1 MASITAQRA
10 ALTAERVKWLEEIF
24 NNAGVEYF
32 RTGNNLAT
40 MTFECGE
47 IEGKPVYG
55 SIKFTLHKA
64 DYNLDDEIEEFE
76 MLLEEKEK
84 KAEEKRRRDAKALK
98 DKAAREAKAAEK
110 KALEEKERERRREYL
125 ASLEEKRKESG
136 QYTRSFF
143 IPTN

>member
-76 MLLEEKEK
+76 MRLEEKEK

-136 QYTRSFF
+136 Q
-143 IPTN
+143 

>member
-136 QYTRSFF
+136 Q
-143 IPTN
+143 

>member
-32 RTGNNLAT
+32 RTGDNLAT

-136 QYTRSFF
+136 Q
-143 IPTN
+143 

>member
-10 ALTAERVKWLEEIF
+10 ALTTERVKWLEEIF

-32 RTGNNLAT
+32 RTGDNLAT

-64 DYNLDDEIEEFE
+64 DYNLDNKIEEFE

-98 DKAAREAKAAEK
+98 DKTAREAKAAEK
-110 KALEEKERERRREYL
+110 KALEEKEREKRREYL

-136 QYTRSFF
+136 Q
-143 IPTN
+143 

>member
-32 RTGNNLAT
+32 RTGDNLAT

-110 KALEEKERERRREYL
+110 KALEEKEREKRREYL

-136 QYTRSFF
+136 Q
-143 IPTN
+143 

>member
-10 ALTAERVKWLEEIF
+10 ALTSDKVQWLEKIF
-24 NNAGVEYF
+24 NDAGVEYF
-32 RTGNNLAT
+32 RTGSNLAT
-40 MTFECGE
+40 LTFECGE

-110 KALEEKERERRREYL
+110 KAIEEREKEKRREYL
-125 ASLEEKRKESG
+125 ASLGEKNESG
-136 QYTRSFF
+136 Q
-143 IPTN
+143 

>member
-110 KALEEKERERRREYL
+110 KVLEEKEREKRREYL

-136 QYTRSFF
+136 Q
-143 IPTN
+143 

>member
-10 ALTAERVKWLEEIF
+10 TLTAERVKWLEEIF

-84 KAEEKRRRDAKALK
+84 KAEEKRCRDAKALK
-98 DKAAREAKAAEK
+98 DKAASEAKAAEK
-110 KALEEKERERRREYL
+110 KALEEKEREKRREYL

-136 QYTRSFF
+136 Q
-143 IPTN
+143 

>member
-98 DKAAREAKAAEK
+98 DKAMREAKAAEK
-110 KALEEKERERRREYL
+110 KALEEKEREKRREYL

-136 QYTRSFF
+136 Q
-143 IPTN
+143 

>member
-10 ALTAERVKWLEEIF
+10 TLTAERVKWLEEIF

-110 KALEEKERERRREYL
+110 KALEEKEREKRREYL

-136 QYTRSFF
+136 Q
-143 IPTN
+143 

>member
-10 ALTAERVKWLEEIF
+10 TLTAERVKWLEEIF

-32 RTGNNLAT
+32 RTGSNLAT

-55 SIKFTLHKA
+55 SIKFTRHKA
-64 DYNLDDEIEEFE
+64 DYTLDDEIEEFE

-98 DKAAREAKAAEK
+98 DKATREAKAAEK

-136 QYTRSFF
+136 Q
-143 IPTN
+143 

>member
-1 MASITAQRA
+1 MASITTQRA
-10 ALTAERVKWLEEIF
+10 TLTAERVKWLEEIF

-98 DKAAREAKAAEK
+98 DKATREAKTAEK

-136 QYTRSFF
+136 Q
-143 IPTN
+143 

>member
-10 ALTAERVKWLEEIF
+10 TLTAERVKWLEEIF

-98 DKAAREAKAAEK
+98 DKATREAKAAEK

-125 ASLEEKRKESG
+125 TSLEEKRKESG
-136 QYTRSFF
+136 Q
-143 IPTN
+143 

>member
-40 MTFECGE
+40 MTFDCGE
-47 IEGKPVYG
+47 IDGKPVYG

-76 MLLEEKEK
+76 MLLEEKKK
-84 KAEEKRRRDAKALK
+84 KAIEKEKREEKQAK
-98 DKAAREAKAAEK
+98 DKAAKEAKAAEK
-110 KALEEKERERRREYL
+110 KALEEKKKEERKEYL
-125 ASLEEKRKESG
+125 ASIKESEL
-136 QYTRSFF
+136 
-143 IPTN
+143 

>member
-10 ALTAERVKWLEEIF
+10 ALTADRVKWLEEIF

-32 RTGNNLAT
+32 RTGSNLAT

-47 IEGKPVYG
+47 IEGKPIYG

-84 KAEEKRRRDAKALK
+84 KAEEKKRRDAKALK
-98 DKAAREAKAAEK
+98 DKAMREARAAEK
-110 KALEEKERERRREYL
+110 KAIEDRKR
-125 ASLEEKRKESG
+125 EKRKEALAAAKEEESG
-136 QYTRSFF
+136 
-143 IPTN
+143 N

>member
-10 ALTAERVKWLEEIF
+10 ALSAERVKWLEEIF

-32 RTGNNLAT
+32 RTGDNLAT

-110 KALEEKERERRREYL
+110 KALEEKEREKRREYL

-136 QYTRSFF
+136 Q
-143 IPTN
+143 

>member
-10 ALTAERVKWLEEIF
+10 ALTTEKVQWLENIF
-24 NNAGVEYF
+24 NEAGIEFF

-40 MTFECGE
+40 LTFDCGE

-98 DKAAREAKAAEK
+98 DKVAKEAKAAEK
-110 KALEEKERERRREYL
+110 KAIEEREKEKRREYL
-125 ASLEEKRKESG
+125 ASLEGKNESG
-136 QYTRSFF
+136 Q
-143 IPTN
+143 

>member
-10 ALTAERVKWLEEIF
+10 TLTAERVKWLEEIF

-32 RTGNNLAT
+32 RTGSNLAT

-98 DKAAREAKAAEK
+98 DKATREAKAAEK

-125 ASLEEKRKESG
+125 ASLGEKNESG
-136 QYTRSFF
+136 Q
-143 IPTN
+143 

>member
-10 ALTAERVKWLEEIF
+10 ELTADKVRWLEDILNE
-24 NNAGVEYF
+24 AGVEFF
-32 RTGNNLAT
+32 RTGSNLAT
-40 MTFECGE
+40 ITFDCGE

-55 SIKFTLHKA
+55 SIKFTLHKT

-98 DKAAREAKAAEK
+98 DKAVKEAKAAEK
-110 KALEEKERERRREYL
+110 KAIEEREKEKRREYL
-125 ASLEEKRKESG
+125 ASLGEKNESG
-136 QYTRSFF
+136 Q
-143 IPTN
+143 

>member
-10 ALTAERVKWLEEIF
+10 ALPAERVKWLEEIF

-32 RTGNNLAT
+32 RTGSNLAT

-64 DYNLDDEIEEFE
+64 DYNLDNEIEEFE

-110 KALEEKERERRREYL
+110 KALEEKERERRRDYL

-136 QYTRSFF
+136 Q
-143 IPTN
+143 

>member
-10 ALTAERVKWLEEIF
+10 TLTAERVKWLEEIF

-32 RTGNNLAT
+32 RTGDNLTT

-64 DYNLDDEIEEFE
+64 DYNLDDKIEEFE

-98 DKAAREAKAAEK
+98 DKAAKEAKAAEK
-110 KALEEKERERRREYL
+110 KALEEKEREKRREYL

-136 QYTRSFF
+136 Q
-143 IPTN
+143 

>member
-32 RTGNNLAT
+32 RTGNNSAT
-40 MTFECGE
+40 ITFECGE
-47 IEGKPVYG
+47 IESKPDYG

-98 DKAAREAKAAEK
+98 DKTAREAKAAEK
-110 KALEEKERERRREYL
+110 KALEEKEREKRREYL

-136 QYTRSFF
+136 Q
-143 IPTN
+143 

>member
-10 ALTAERVKWLEEIF
+10 ALTAKRVKWLEEIF

-32 RTGNNLAT
+32 RTGDNLAT

-136 QYTRSFF
+136 Q
-143 IPTN
+143 

>member
-10 ALTAERVKWLEEIF
+10 ALTAEKVKWIEEIF
-24 NNAGVEYF
+24 NNADVEFF

-40 MTFECGE
+40 LTFECGE
-47 IEGKPVYG
+47 IDGKPVYG

-110 KALEEKERERRREYL
+110 KALEEKEREKRKEYL
-125 ASLEEKRKESG
+125 ASLEAKKESE
-136 QYTRSFF
+136 Q
-143 IPTN
+143 

>member
-1 MASITAQRA
+1 MASITAQRNALA
-10 ALTAERVKWLEEIF
+10 AEKVAWIEDIF
-24 NNAGVEYF
+24 YKAGVEFY
-32 RTGNNLAT
+32 RTGNNLST
-40 MTFECGE
+40 LTFDCGE

-98 DKAAREAKAAEK
+98 DKAAKEAKAAEK

-136 QYTRSFF
+136 Q
-143 IPTN
+143 